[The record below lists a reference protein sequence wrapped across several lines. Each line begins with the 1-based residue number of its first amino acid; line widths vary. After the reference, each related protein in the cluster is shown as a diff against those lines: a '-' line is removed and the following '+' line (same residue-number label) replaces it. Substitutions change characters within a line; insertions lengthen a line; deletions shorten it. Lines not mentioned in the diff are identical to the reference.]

1 MAREVHLNV
10 AGGSSLT
17 GPWPRHE
24 GRLGR
29 LVLSELVAGTVR
41 TPTAL
46 ASGIRFEAPGAGKPR
61 RNGAATGVSSRLRN
75 CGAGTAE
82 RVADATQKP
91 SLRSWIAR
99 GDVQGHVA
107 RRVYKI

>member
-1 MAREVHLNV
+1 MAREVHVNV

-46 ASGIRFEAPGAGKPR
+46 ASGIRSEAPVVRA
-61 RNGAATGVSSRLRN
+61 NHAVTGVSSRLRN

-99 GDVQGHVA
+99 GNVQGHVA
-107 RRVYKI
+107 RRV